1 MTTDTPFEIFL
12 VCPPGLEAPLQA
24 EALAKGFAVSGASS
38 GGVTVTGGWPDV
50 WRANLELRGAVRV
63 LVRVGGFMA
72 FHLAQLDKRSRKF
85 AWGDVLRADVPVK
98 VQVTC
103 KASKIYHAGAATQ
116 RIVTA
121 LTESHGITVSAD
133 AALVVK
139 VRIDDNQ
146 VVISLDTT
154 GEPLHKRGHKQAV
167 GKAPLRENMAAMFLA
182 ECGYD
187 GTQVVVDPMC
197 GSGTFVIEA
206 AEIAAGL
213 QPGRSRGFAFEDLAS
228 FDADAFVAIRREAGQ
243 VSGAVQFYGSDR
255 DAGAIRMSTENA
267 ARAGVTE
274 MTTFVNLS
282 AADAR
287 PPEGPPGLVMVNPP
301 YGARIGNKKLLYA
314 IYAEFGA
321 TMRTHF
327 KGWRV
332 GMVTSEPGLAKVTGL
347 PWKPKG
353 APVAHGGMKVWLWQT
368 GVLR

>member
-1 MTTDTPFEIFL
+1 MTSDTPFEIFL
-12 VCPPGLEAPLQA
+12 VCPPGLEAPLLA
-24 EALAKGFAVSGASS
+24 EAQAKGFSVGASSS
-38 GGVTVTGGWPDV
+38 GGVTVTGGWPEV
-50 WRANLELRGAVRV
+50 CRANLELRGAVRV

-72 FHLAQLDKRSRKF
+72 FHLAQLDKRARKF
-85 AWGDVLRADVPVK
+85 AWGDVLRADIPVK

-121 LTESHGITVSAD
+121 LTESHSITVSPD

-146 VVISLDTT
+146 VVISLDAT

-182 ECGYD
+182 QCGFD
-187 GTQVVVDPMC
+187 GSQVVVDPMC

-213 QPGRSRGFAFEDLAS
+213 QPGRSRSFAFEDLAS
-228 FDADAFVAIRREAGQ
+228 FDAEAFAALRREAGE
-243 VSGAVQFYGSDR
+243 VVGPTRFFGSDR
-255 DAGAIRMSTENA
+255 DAGAVRMSTENA
-267 ARAGVTE
+267 ERAGVTAAVS
-274 MTTFVNLS
+274 FVNLS

-287 PPEGPPGLVMVNPP
+287 PPDGPPGLVMVNPP

-314 IYAEFGA
+314 IYDQFGQ

-332 GMVTSEPGLAKVTGL
+332 GMVTSEPGLAKAAGL

-353 APVAHGGMKVWLWQT
+353 PPVAHGGMKVWLWQT
-368 GVLR
+368 DALR

>member
-1 MTTDTPFEIFL
+1 MTSGTPFEIFL
-12 VCPPGLEAPLQA
+12 VCPPGLEAPLRA
-24 EALAKGFAVSGASS
+24 EALAKGFAVGASVA

-50 WRANLELRGAVRV
+50 WRAHLELRGAVRV

-85 AWGDVLRADVPVK
+85 AWEDVLRADVPVK

-116 RIVTA
+116 RIETA
-121 LTESHGITVSAD
+121 LRDSHGITVSSE

-146 VVISLDTT
+146 VVISLDAT

-182 ECGYD
+182 KCGFD
-187 GTQVVVDPMC
+187 GTQMVVDPMC

-213 QPGRSRGFAFEDLAS
+213 QPGRSRRFAFEDLAS
-228 FDADAFVAIRREAGQ
+228 FNADAYGALRREAEEVTGP
-243 VSGAVQFYGSDR
+243 VRFFGSDR
-255 DAGAIRMSTENA
+255 DAGAVRMSTENA
-267 ARAGVTE
+267 VRAGVSEAVSFT
-274 MTTFVNLS
+274 NLS

-321 TMRTHF
+321 TMRSHF

-332 GMVTSEPGLAKVTGL
+332 GMVTSEPGLAKATGL

-368 GVLR
+368 DALR